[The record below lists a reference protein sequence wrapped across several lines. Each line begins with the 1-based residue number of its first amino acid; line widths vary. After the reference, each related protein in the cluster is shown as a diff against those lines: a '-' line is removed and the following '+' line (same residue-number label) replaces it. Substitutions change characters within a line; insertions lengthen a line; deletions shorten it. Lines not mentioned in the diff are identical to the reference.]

1 MPQLVTGPLL
11 RHVSDTAAC
20 VWVETDRPCQIRVLD
35 STAQTFTVH
44 DHHYALVEIDGLS
57 PGSAT
62 PYEVM
67 LDDERV
73 WPERGSPFP
82 PSRLRTLDPNL
93 PLRVAFGSCRVS
105 LADTT
110 SHGIDALAAYA
121 STLARSERD
130 NTPDTTGD
138 TKGHPARDPG
148 NRAADDGAAGGWPS
162 VLLLVGDQVY
172 ADDPPPQIR
181 TFIRDRRSLDEP
193 PGMEVVDYAEYAELY
208 RQAWTTDGAVRW
220 LLSTVP
226 TFMIFDDHDIR
237 DDWNTS
243 HTWRRQMAATPWWQ
257 RRIVAGLGSY
267 WVYQHLGNLSADE
280 RAADPV
286 FPGLRRD
293 GSDNAA
299 ALDAFAERADA
310 EPAGTRW
317 SYSHDFGRTR
327 LIVLDSRCGRV
338 LTPEHRLM
346 LDEAELAWFDK
357 LAHGE
362 FDHLLVATS
371 LPYLLPEAVHH
382 MEAWNEAVC
391 EGAWGRPAAYVA
403 ERIRQGWDLEHWA
416 AFDHSFRSVAQTV
429 LSVAH
434 DEPNTS
440 DTSDMSDT
448 SDEPATSDRPD
459 PASITFLSGDVHY
472 SYLAQVTRPRT
483 RTPIFQAVCS
493 PLRNPL
499 AGKLRLV
506 NAASRSMTAWP
517 PARLLAR
524 LAGVPVPPVRWRIK
538 ARPDFANS
546 IATIH
551 IEGRAASIQWA
562 SPVSESDMRV
572 RAAARLTGRADPT
585 GRTPPG

>member
-1 MPQLVTGPLL
+1 MPRLVTGPLL
-11 RHVSDTAAC
+11 RHVSDTSAC
-20 VWVETDRPCQIRVLD
+20 VWVETDRPCQVRVLD
-35 STAQTFTVH
+35 TTARTFTVH
-44 DHHYALVEIDGLS
+44 GHHYALVEIDRLS
-57 PGSAT
+57 PGSTT
-62 PYEVM
+62 PYEVV

-73 WPERGSPFP
+73 WPEPGPPFP
-82 PSRLRTLDPNL
+82 PSRIRTLDPNV
-93 PLRVAFGSCRVS
+93 PLRLAFGSCRVS

-121 STLARSERD
+121 STLAR
-130 NTPDTTGD
+130 NAGDTTGD
-138 TKGHPARDPG
+138 PTGLTADD
-148 NRAADDGAAGGWPS
+148 AADDGAGGVWPS

-172 ADDPPPQIR
+172 ADDPPPQLR
-181 TFIRDRRSLDEP
+181 TFIRDRRGLNEP
-193 PGMEVVDYAEYAELY
+193 PGMEVADYAEYAELY

-243 HTWRRQMAATPWWQ
+243 HTWRQRMAATPWWR
-257 RRIVAGLGSY
+257 RRIIAGLGSY

-286 FPGLRRD
+286 FPELRHD
-293 GSDNAA
+293 GGDNAE
-299 ALDAFAERADA
+299 ALDAFAARADV
-310 EPAGTRW
+310 EPTGTRW

-338 LTPEHRLM
+338 LAPEHRAM

-362 FDHLLVATS
+362 FDHLLIASS
-371 LPYLLPEAVHH
+371 LPFLLPEAVHH
-382 MEAWNEAVC
+382 VEAWNEAVC
-391 EGAWGRPAAYVA
+391 EGAWGRRAADAA

-416 AFDHSFRSVAQTV
+416 AFDHSFRAVAQTV

-434 DEPNTS
+434 SEQNP
-440 DTSDMSDT
+440 
-448 SDEPATSDRPD
+448 PD
-459 PASITFLSGDVHY
+459 SPDSPDGSHGAPASITFLSGDVHY
-472 SYLAQVTRPRT
+472 SYLAEVTRPRT
-483 RTPIFQAVCS
+483 RTPICQVVCS

-499 AGKLRLV
+499 VGRLRLL
-506 NAASRSMTAWP
+506 NAASCFMTARL

-524 LAGVPVPPVRWRIK
+524 LAGVPAPPVRWRIK

-551 IEGRAASIQWA
+551 INGGAASIHWA
-562 SPVSESDMRV
+562 SPESETSLRV
-572 RAAARLTGRADPT
+572 RASARLTR
-585 GRTPPG
+585 PG

>member
-1 MPQLVTGPLL
+1 MPRLVTGPLL
-11 RHVSDTAAC
+11 RHVSDTSAC
-20 VWVETDRPCQIRVLD
+20 VWVETDRPCEVRVLD
-35 STAQTFTVH
+35 TTARTFTVH
-44 DHHYALVEIDGLS
+44 DHHYALVEIDRLS

-62 PYEVM
+62 PYEVV

-73 WPERGSPFP
+73 WPEPGSPFP
-82 PSRLRTLDPNL
+82 PSRIRTLDPDS
-93 PLRVAFGSCRVS
+93 PLRLAFGSCRVS
-105 LADTT
+105 LADLS

-121 STLARSERD
+121 CTLARD
-130 NTPDTTGD
+130 
-138 TKGHPARDPG
+138 
-148 NRAADDGAAGGWPS
+148 AAAWPS
-162 VLLLVGDQVY
+162 LLLLVGDQVY
-172 ADDPPPQIR
+172 ADDPPPQLR
-181 TFIRDRRSLDEP
+181 TFIRDRRDPDEP
-193 PGMEVVDYAEYAELY
+193 PGTEVVDYAEYAELY

-226 TFMIFDDHDIR
+226 SLMIFDDHDIR

-243 HTWRRQMAATPWWQ
+243 HTWRRQMAATPWWK

-286 FPGLRRD
+286 FAELSHD
-293 GSDNAA
+293 GGDNAEV
-299 ALDAFAERADA
+299 LDAFAGRADA

-327 LIVLDSRCGRV
+327 LVVLDSRCGRV
-338 LTPEHRLM
+338 LTPEHRAM
-346 LDEAELAWFDK
+346 LDDAELAWFDK

-382 MEAWNEAVC
+382 TEAWNEAVS
-391 EGAWGRPAAYVA
+391 EGAWGRRAARAA

-416 AFDHSFRSVAQTV
+416 AFDHSFRTVAQTV

-434 DEPNTS
+434 SEETPDGPPGS
-440 DTSDMSDT
+440 
-448 SDEPATSDRPD
+448 PAV
-459 PASITFLSGDVHY
+459 PASIAFLSGDVHY
-472 SYLAQVTRPRT
+472 SYLAEVTRPYT
-483 RTPIFQAVCS
+483 RTPICQVVCS

-499 AGKLRLV
+499 VGRLRLM
-506 NAASRSMTAWP
+506 NAASCFMTARL

-524 LAGVPVPPVRWRIK
+524 LAGVPAPPIRWRIK

-546 IATIH
+546 IATLHIH
-551 IEGRAASIQWA
+551 GRAASVEWA
-562 SPVSESDMRV
+562 SPESETNVRV
-572 RAAARLTGRADPT
+572 RASARLTRPD
-585 GRTPPG
+585 